1 MENKSGNETEITP
14 SRHRDAS
21 GKWKLTAGIALAVM
35 LILVGIAMPFVQNVL
50 RVNWIRDK
58 GGYVKTLPAEAIRF
72 LPETLQQVLNTG
84 YLGLATGEVTAV
96 LLSGPTVAD
105 EDVARLTSCVNPEF
119 LAIESDQLTDDCL
132 RHLRGISNL
141 KGLRID
147 SVQFTDNGLHHLESL
162 PGLTILSLKDNNV
175 TDAGLKHLD
184 KLRKLKTLSLDNTK
198 VTDAGLV
205 HLAKMPNLEMLTLN
219 KTAVSDA
226 GLNHLK
232 GMTRLKYLELDGTR
246 VTAEGA
252 KSLKDALPKCRIHWL
267 TIAP

>member
-35 LILVGIAMPFVQNVL
+35 LILVGLAMPFVQNVL

-105 EDVARLTSCVNPEF
+105 EDVARLVSCVNPEF
-119 LAIESDQLTDDCL
+119 LAIGSDQLTNDCL
-132 RHLRGISNL
+132 RHLRKISNL
-141 KGLRID
+141 KALRLN
-147 SVQFTDNGLHHLESL
+147 SVLFTDDGLHHLESL